1 MPQKASYC
9 AHKTQNRKAK
19 YKMNSLN
26 MTDLHRIQIQLNNPL
41 LKPLD
46 AYNIRAMLQCK
57 NGLLAS
63 QRGIDNTL
71 GLLSSPSMLPGTSAD
86 TMQLLALANK
96 NPIYSSVIPSNT
108 LNQMAL
114 LSKLNTTTPFV
125 TNKRGGA
132 GTAGRV
138 EPFPEKLHRLLFEVE
153 AIGRSAVISFIADDI
168 FRIHDP
174 VAFFRDVVP
183 QYFRQ
188 SKLTS
193 FKRQLKLY
201 GFELI
206 SYGPYKG
213 GYRHNMFSKKSAEK
227 CREMRRVA
235 IKTPKSSQ
243 AKESTSSSI
252 QASKNESE
260 SSSNELTAPAAVF
273 T

>member
-1 MPQKASYC
+1 
-9 AHKTQNRKAK
+9 
-19 YKMNSLN
+19 MNSLN
-26 MTDLHRIQIQLNNPL
+26 FTDLHRIQIQLNNPL

-46 AYNIRAMLQCK
+46 AYNIRAMLQCN
-57 NGLLAS
+57 NGFLAS

-71 GLLSSPSMLPGTSAD
+71 GLLSSPSMLPGTSAG

-96 NPIYSSVIPSNT
+96 SPMYSSVIPSNNQ
-108 LNQMAL
+108 NQMAL

-125 TNKRGGA
+125 TNKRGGT
-132 GTAGRV
+132 GTAPGRV

-153 AIGRSAVISFIADDI
+153 AMGRSAVISFIADDI

-243 AKESTSSSI
+243 AKENTSSSI
-252 QASKNESE
+252 QASTNESE
-260 SSSNELTAPAAVF
+260 SSDNELTAPAAILS
-273 T
+273 